1 MWFCML
7 ATNYVVRL
15 QVIMGMVDGLT
26 TLCGCSVHPV
36 GVLFVNWQSSITD
49 LLYVCDLFLCLFLWN
64 WSEIWL
70 MLYLD
75 WLQALPAWF
84 ICDKGDEFHRF
95 VPLECGT
102 WGRVWPAR
110 LFVSGELLKP
120 RVMFSGGWKT
130 FAISN
135 DLRAGDRLI
144 FFLKVVS
151 EFVVAIFRRAA
162 TTKRMFTRAINTS
175 RANSGPATRRIIYC
189 ETRNKVSNGHLN

>member
-64 WSEIWL
+64 WSKIWL

-84 ICDKGDEFHRF
+84 VRDKGDEFHRF
-95 VPLECGT
+95 VTLECGAS
-102 WGRVWPAR
+102 GRVWPAC
-110 LFVSGELLKP
+110 LFVSGEVLQP
-120 RVMFSGGWKT
+120 RVMEDLCHFQWPKSRWSFDLFLEGG
-130 FAISN
+130 
-135 DLRAGDRLI
+135 
-144 FFLKVVS
+144 V
-151 EFVVAIFRRAA
+151 
-162 TTKRMFTRAINTS
+162 
-175 RANSGPATRRIIYC
+175 RIC
-189 ETRNKVSNGHLN
+189 GGHLPVSCNHQEDVYKSNQYFSC